1 MPYCTYFIR
10 NRTIRH
16 VSCML
21 RLIKCNIKSGIEN
34 YSTSLGYQSFK
45 KELQSPVTIS
55 KRISSLIV
63 VVLSKLKMRPQS
75 LEELGREV

>member
-1 MPYCTYFIR
+1 MHAAI
-10 NRTIRH
+10 N
-16 VSCML
+16 
-21 RLIKCNIKSGIEN
+21 KCNIKIGIEN

-45 KELQSPVTIS
+45 KELQSLVTTS
-55 KRISSLIV
+55 KRISSKIV